1 MPDLSLSDDVAV
13 GRRHLPPVPPL
24 RGLTWPE
31 AARELENLWRHLVD
45 DWSGKPGLHASTH
58 LGGSDNLVS
67 GQTPTG
73 ITLGSTGSAGSPAA
87 GVAAI
92 DHAHPTTA
100 LEVVE
105 DLKELLE
112 TDGLPVTDPK
122 TRRLLEAI
130 LMTLGEV
137 VEEVRRLKR

>member
-1 MPDLSLSDDVAV
+1 MPDPPLSDDVAV
-13 GRRHLPPVPPL
+13 ARRHLPPVVPL
-24 RGLTWPE
+24 RGLSWLE

-58 LGGSDNLVS
+58 LGGSDNVVS
-67 GQTPTG
+67 AAIPTG

-100 LEVVE
+100 LKVVE
-105 DLKELLE
+105 FVEDVESENL
-112 TDGLPVTDPK
+112 DDY
-122 TRRLLEAI
+122 RLYRATTAQYPLS
-130 LMTLGEV
+130 LWV
-137 VEEVRRLKR
+137 FQNFNR